1 MGTHICSNMR
11 PVAEFLDGFWVV
23 IFSIYIYI
31 CHILYVNVMD
41 MRFDFYT

>member
-31 CHILYVNVMD
+31 YMSYPICECDGYEV
-41 MRFDFYT
+41 